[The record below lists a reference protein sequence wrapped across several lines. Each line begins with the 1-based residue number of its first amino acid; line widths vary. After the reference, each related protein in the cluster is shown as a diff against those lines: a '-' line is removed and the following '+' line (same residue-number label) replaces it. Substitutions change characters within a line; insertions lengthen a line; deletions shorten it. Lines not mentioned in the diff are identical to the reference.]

1 MIAIVKLKILS
12 GQDHGQGKLRLIW
25 RSTSL
30 LKTFWNC
37 SLRHNTCFKF
47 LKSTPS
53 PLPSALM
60 WLLTGAWSSWPT
72 FIPDSWRGDSLSV
85 RQLLTPCHCMRMLK
99 EHASPPKNEFSEL
112 ALNNFLHLP
121 PTPWPEIGT
130 NKNLVQYHPPPWFLF
145 HYHTYY
151 LFDQDLFTKITL
163 PIFHR
168 VPCCEEN
175 RAERD
180 GRYDQVGLDP
190 GTAGRITH
198 FIAYYF
204 FGISGC
210 KFC

>member
-1 MIAIVKLKILS
+1 MIKASWGWFGGQPQCSKHFEIVHWDTILAS
-12 GQDHGQGKLRLIW
+12 SCSNPRPDVIVNWCMVLMTNLHSWLMTRWQ
-25 RSTSL
+25 SECPPTSHPL
-30 LKTFWNC
+30 
-37 SLRHNTCFKF
+37 SL
-47 LKSTPS
+47 
-53 PLPSALM
+53 
-60 WLLTGAWSSWPT
+60 
-72 FIPDSWRGDSLSV
+72 
-85 RQLLTPCHCMRMLK
+85 RMLK
-99 EHASPPKNEFSEL
+99 EHASPQKNEFSEL
-112 ALNNFLHLP
+112 ALNIFLHLP

-145 HYHTYY
+145 HYHIYY